1 MKRSSRRPSR
11 GPSTALFAMAVGA
24 VALVAYIFS
33 SPAAGPAP
41 SGPARTSTVRPVAD
55 GTKAFAHV
63 AFLASDEL
71 KGRKAGTPEY
81 RRAAEYVAAEMQ
93 KIGLKPGGD
102 NGTWF
107 QEVPFKAWTD
117 FVQPIR
123 LEILKP
129 ARRVYFPGRERDFA
143 PVRGTG
149 SGTVRGGLVFAGYG
163 VVSEKDNWNDYAA
176 LDVKGKIVLVM
187 PDLPEPL
194 GTDARADWSFSQ
206 KVKTAA
212 EKGAVGLIEMDLP
225 APGDA
230 APQPG
235 QRRPRPGMLTPGQ
248 CPDGFVVM
256 RAGRNFLSDA
266 FYLVEKSWRDLVSK
280 TLRLKRSF
288 TLDLG
293 AEIEMEAHYI
303 AEDRVAPNVI
313 GILPGTDPK
322 LKAEALIMGGHL
334 DHLGV
339 GVDGWIYP
347 GADDNA
353 ASAAVVLETA
363 RALAAAGFRPARTIV
378 FCSWAG
384 EEVGL
389 VGSRYYTEHPV
400 VPLDKTALYMN
411 IDMVGTGDDD
421 LLVGGMTEFAE
432 LFEIVK
438 RGLDP
443 QTIAKLRP
451 RPNYRGSDHTSFW
464 ERTSRPSACAP
475 ARS

>member
-293 AEIEMEAHYI
+293 AEIEMEAHYH
-303 AEDRVAPNVI
+303 R
-313 GILPGTDPK
+313 
-322 LKAEALIMGGHL
+322 GGPRRPQCHR
-334 DHLGV
+334 H
-339 GVDGWIYP
+339 P
-347 GADDNA
+347 
-353 ASAAVVLETA
+353 
-363 RALAAAGFRPARTIV
+363 AGH
-378 FCSWAG
+378 G
-384 EEVGL
+384 
-389 VGSRYYTEHPV
+389 
-400 VPLDKTALYMN
+400 
-411 IDMVGTGDDD
+411 
-421 LLVGGMTEFAE
+421 
-432 LFEIVK
+432 
-438 RGLDP
+438 P
-443 QTIAKLRP
+443 QAQG
-451 RPNYRGSDHTSFW
+451 RGSDHGRPPRPPRRWRRRLDLSGRGRQRRLGRGRAGDGPGPRGGRVQAGPDHRLLLLGRGGGRARWARATTPNIPS
-464 ERTSRPSACAP
+464 SRSTRPPCT
-475 ARS
+475 